1 MKILHAQ
8 KTFSA
13 KKMLTK
19 LHFILNPEVS
29 TWPFI
34 WFYTLVFTVLISL
47 QFSWFRRVPFE
58 ISNPTWLSEGV
69 PITANIAKQNRASLL
84 AVLARRP
91 SETLCC
97 SQMSIP
103 PISPEADTPGD
114 PAWSR
119 GWQIFFGVPENNHN
133 TLHVYLKGVC
143 SLTGMDYT

>member
-58 ISNPTWLSEGV
+58 ISNPTWLNEGV

-84 AVLARRP
+84 AVLARQP

-114 PAWSR
+114 PAPGRFSL
-119 GWQIFFGVPENNHN
+119 GFLKIII
-133 TLHVYLKGVC
+133 TLYMC
-143 SLTGMDYT
+143 T